1 MPRAVRFERYGG
13 VDVLEVVDV
22 DPPEPG
28 DEQIVVRVKA
38 AGINPFESKLR
49 SGVFKAE
56 IPLSF
61 PAAQGNDVAG
71 VIERIGASVQDF
83 KPGDEVLGTTV
94 KRGSQ
99 AELAVVSQ
107 ARTVRRP
114 ATVSWEVAGALW
126 TVGTTAYATVAAVSA
141 GAAAGDVVIVAGASG
156 GVGGLAAQL
165 ARHRGATVI
174 GVAGEDGQAWMRS
187 RGIVPIVY
195 GDGIAERLRQAA
207 LEAGGAPNALIDT
220 VGQGYVELAIEL
232 GIDPQR
238 VDTIVDNEAAAK
250 YGAKTDGQGAASG
263 TEVVEEMVA
272 LLAAGEVE
280 LPIAASFPLD
290 QVREAYTLLENG
302 HPPGKIVLI
311 P

>member
-1 MPRAVRFERYGG
+1 VDWPR
-13 VDVLEVVDV
+13 
-22 DPPEPG
+22 
-28 DEQIVVRVKA
+28 
-38 AGINPFESKLR
+38 S
-49 SGVFKAE
+49 
-56 IPLSF
+56 
-61 PAAQGNDVAG
+61 
-71 VIERIGASVQDF
+71 
-83 KPGDEVLGTTV
+83 
-94 KRGSQ
+94 
-99 AELAVVSQ
+99 
-107 ARTVRRP
+107 
-114 ATVSWEVAGALW
+114 
-126 TVGTTAYATVAAVSA
+126 
-141 GAAAGDVVIVAGASG
+141 
-156 GVGGLAAQL
+156 
-165 ARHRGATVI
+165 I

>member
-22 DPPEPG
+22 DPPQPT
-28 DEQIVVRVKA
+28 DDQVVLRVKA
-38 AGINPFESKLR
+38 TGINPFESKLR
-49 SGVFKAE
+49 SGLFQAD

-71 VIERIGASVQDF
+71 VIEQVGANVHEL
-83 KPGDEVLGTTV
+83 KPGDEVLGTTA

-99 AELAVVSQ
+99 AELALVAQ
-107 ARTVRRP
+107 ARAVARPSTVP
-114 ATVSWEVAGALW
+114 WDVAGALW

-141 GAAAGDVVIVAGASG
+141 GAIEGDVVIVAGASG

-165 ARHRGATVI
+165 ARQRGATVI
-174 GVAGEDGQAWMRS
+174 GVAGEDSHAWLHS
-187 RGIVPIVY
+187 RGIVPVAY
-195 GDGIAERLRQAA
+195 SDGLAERVARAA
-207 LEAGGAPNALIDT
+207 AANGPPKALIDT
-220 VGQGYVELAIEL
+220 VGRGYVELAIEL
-232 GIDPQR
+232 GIEPQR
-238 VDTIVDNEAAAK
+238 IDTIVDDEGAGRH
-250 YGAKTDGQGAASG
+250 GAKTDGAQAVADPVAA
-263 TEVVEEMVA
+263 VA
-272 LLAAGEVE
+272 EIVGLIAAGELE

-290 QVREAYTLLENG
+290 QVREAYTLLDNG